1 MDSLIITAAD
11 SKYFDLVQGT
21 ILSIRQKPEGKNAN
35 IGFFNLG
42 CTAEQVQWLE
52 KQVNL
57 IVQANWEFD
66 FPGKN
71 EAPEHLKG
79 LLARPFLRRYFP
91 NFEIY
96 LWIDADAWVQDWRAV
111 DLLIRGAKK
120 QKLAIV
126 PEIDRSSHIQY
137 GGLTE
142 YWWQWIYR
150 RYEETF
156 GEEVAKKLYSYP
168 LLNAGVFALH
178 KDAPHW
184 EVWAECLQKGL
195 QQSVSLMT
203 DQFALNLAVY
213 NYGLFEQTELLPA
226 WCNWTCHSATPAWDE
241 EKLCLVEPYLP
252 HTPIGILHLTN
263 EKHEWVE
270 LLTTEQNLV
279 EVSLRYPDKSVI
291 TKNPTIKMKEKMLEN
306 EQANNFDS
314 LSLGDYVSPGCK
326 IVLPDDCFPNMI
338 IGDRDKCNWLYL
350 RREIPHNWYVDR
362 RYPIVGFVTRDEGHI
377 LYNTALKFK
386 GKNALEIG
394 CWLGWSA
401 CHLAL
406 AGVKLDI
413 IDPIL
418 MNSEIYESVVSSLT
432 AAKVIDSVR
441 LIKDFSPLAVEELVN
456 QLQRK
461 WSLIFIDGDHEA
473 PAPLLDT
480 IVCEQFAEPDAII
493 LFHDLT
499 SPDVTQGLDYL
510 KQRGWNTM
518 IYQTM
523 QIMGVAWRGNVEP
536 FIHQPDPNIQWNLP
550 LHLQQYP
557 VSGIDIN
564 DKESHGD
571 LGAIESINLVENLQ
585 LDINFNFPEF
595 DSRQVVE
602 SLQKGKASFI
612 AGNLDE
618 ALPEFTKAVQLNP
631 LSWMG
636 NKYLSLIHWEK
647 GDLETSLKHYLLA
660 TQSSSLPSSYSS
672 NDEFLKLIAAVRSY
686 TMLSQARLFSLY
698 NLAKQICLDDLPG
711 NFVEC
716 GTWRGGTAAM
726 LAFVIK
732 KYSLRPR
739 ILYVFDTFAG
749 MPDPTDADLHDGIPA
764 NDTGLGSGTL
774 KASIVD
780 GLDIVCKSLDV
791 RDIVVPVQGLFSDT
805 LPQYKSEIGD
815 IALLHADGDWYQ
827 STMDIFNNLFDRVVD
842 NGIIQIDD
850 YGFWEGCRKA
860 IHEIER
866 AKSMTFALR
875 GIDDTGVWFRKE
887 NTIEYD
893 PWRGFWFLAET
904 AEKMGDVML
913 AQKAARTTLKL
924 VPRLLAAE
932 KTLSRLHQ
940 PSFKEQL
947 NLRKLN
953 FILFP
958 DWSQTEELLLPE
970 IKSIMRAILTDPERE
985 QISLLVVSDD
995 RNREVAEMTIS
1006 GTVMEILYE
1015 DDLDI
1020 SQQPEIIFVG
1030 QLSKAEWSTL
1040 RQQINSKITMNSEN
1054 SQAIAESGMTDLP
1067 VWEYDLT

>member
-1 MDSLIITAAD
+1 MDILIITAAD
-11 SKYFDLVQGT
+11 AKYFDLVQGT
-21 ILSIRQKPEGKNAN
+21 ILSIRQKPEGKNVN
-35 IGFFNLG
+35 IGFFDLG
-42 CTAEQVQWLE
+42 CTPEQVQWLE
-52 KQVNL
+52 KQVNF
-57 IVQANWEFD
+57 IERPNWEFD

-71 EAPEHLKG
+71 EAPEHFKG

-91 NFEIY
+91 NFEVY
-96 LWIDADAWVQDWRAV
+96 FWIDADAWVQDWQAINLFV
-111 DLLIRGAKK
+111 EGAKK
-120 QKLAIV
+120 QGLAIV

-137 GGLTE
+137 GELPEGR
-142 YWWQWIYR
+142 WQWMFR
-150 RYEETF
+150 RYQEAF
-156 GEEVAKKLYSYP
+156 GEEVANKFYSYP

-184 EVWAECLQKGL
+184 EIWAECLQQGL

-203 DQFALNLAVY
+203 DQFALNLAIY
-213 NYGLFEQTELLPA
+213 NRGLFEQTELLPA
-226 WCNWTCHSATPAWDE
+226 WCNWTCHSAAPAWSK
-241 EKLCLVEPYLP
+241 EKSCLVEPYLP
-252 HTPIGILHLTN
+252 HTNIGIVHLTY
-263 EKHEWVE
+263 EKYDRVE
-270 LLTTEQNLV
+270 LLTTDKDLI
-279 EVSLRYPDKSVI
+279 EVSLRYSEKSLPN
-291 TKNPTIKMKEKMLEN
+291 KGEAIKREKIATANDN
-306 EQANNFDS
+306 EQADS
-314 LSLGDYVSPGCK
+314 LPVGDYVSPGCE
-326 IVLPDDCFPNMI
+326 IIRPDDCFPNMI
-338 IGDRDKCNWLYL
+338 IGDRDNCNWPYL
-350 RREIPHNWYVDR
+350 RREIPHNWYADR
-362 RYPIVGFVTRDEGHI
+362 RYATVGFVSRDEAHI
-377 LYNTALKFK
+377 LYNTALKFP
-386 GKNALEIG
+386 GKKALEIG

-406 AGVKLDI
+406 AGVTLDI

-418 MNSEIYESVVSSLT
+418 MNEEIYESVVSSLT
-432 AAKVIDSVR
+432 AAKVIDSVK
-441 LIKDFSPLAVEELVN
+441 LIKGFSPLAVEELVN
-456 QLQRK
+456 QSPRK
-461 WSLIFIDGDHEA
+461 WSLIFIDGDHET
-473 PAPLLDT
+473 PAPLLDA
-480 IVCEQFAEPDAII
+480 IVCEQFAEADAII

-536 FIHQPDPNIQWNLP
+536 FIHYPDPNIEWNLP

-557 VSGIDIN
+557 VSGIDN
-564 DKESHGD
+564 KGKESHEN
-571 LGAIESINLVENLQ
+571 LAAIESINLVENLP
-585 LDINFNFPEF
+585 INITFNFPEF
-595 DSRQVVE
+595 DSKEVVE

-636 NKYLSLIHWEK
+636 NKYLSLIHWQK
-647 GDLETSLKHYLLA
+647 GDLETSLKHYLVA
-660 TQSSSLPSSYSS
+660 TQSSNLLSSYSS

-698 NLAKQICLDDLPG
+698 NLAKQICLDDIPG

-780 GLDIVCKSLDV
+780 GLDVVCKSLDV

-842 NGIIQIDD
+842 DGIIQIDD

-866 AKSMTFALR
+866 AKMMTFSLR
-875 GIDDTGVWFRKE
+875 AIDDTGVWFRKE

-893 PWRGFWFLAET
+893 AWRGVWFLAET

-932 KTLSRLHQ
+932 KMLSRLHQ
-940 PSFKEQL
+940 PSVKEEL

-958 DWSQTEELLLPE
+958 DWSQPEELLLPE
-970 IKSIMRAILTDPERE
+970 IKTIMRGILTHPERE
-985 QISLLVVSDD
+985 QITLLIVTDD
-995 RNREVAEMTIS
+995 RHKESAEMTIS

-1020 SQQPEIIFVG
+1020 SQQPEITFVG
-1030 QLSKAEWSTL
+1030 KLSKTEWSTL
-1040 RQQINSKITMNSEN
+1040 RQQINSKININREN
-1054 SQAIAESGMTDLP
+1054 SQGIAEAGMTDLP
-1067 VWEYDLT
+1067 VWEYDLV

>member
-1 MDSLIITAAD
+1 MDILIITAANA
-11 SKYFDLVQGT
+11 KYFDLVQGT
-21 ILSIRQKPEGKNAN
+21 ILSIRQKPEGKNVN
-35 IGFFNLG
+35 IGFFDLG
-42 CTAEQVQWLE
+42 CTSEQVQWLE

-57 IVQANWEFD
+57 IKHPNWEFD
-66 FPGKN
+66 FPGRN
-71 EAPEHLKG
+71 EAPEHFKG

-91 NFEIY
+91 NFEVY
-96 LWIDADAWVQDWRAV
+96 FWIDADAWVQDWQAI
-111 DLLIRGAKK
+111 DLFIQGAKK
-120 QKLAIV
+120 QGLAIV

-137 GGLTE
+137 GELPEGR
-142 YWWQWIYR
+142 WQWVFR
-150 RYEETF
+150 RYQEAF
-156 GEEVAKKLYSYP
+156 GEEVANKLYSYP

-184 EVWAECLQKGL
+184 EIWAECLQQGL

-213 NYGLFEQTELLPA
+213 NRGLFEQTELLPA
-226 WCNWTCHSATPAWDE
+226 WCNWTCHSAAPAWNK
-241 EKLCLVEPYLP
+241 EKSCLVEPYLP
-252 HTPIGILHLTN
+252 HTTIGIIHLTY
-263 EKHEWVE
+263 EKYDRVE
-270 LLTTEQNLV
+270 LLSTDKDLI
-279 EVSLRYPDKSVI
+279 EVSLRYSENSLSSKGEAI
-291 TKNPTIKMKEKMLEN
+291 TIKKTETTNEN
-306 EQANNFDS
+306 QQANS
-314 LSLGDYVSPGCK
+314 LPLGDYVSPGCE
-326 IVLPDDCFPNMI
+326 IVRPDDCFPNMI
-338 IGDRDKCNWLYL
+338 IGNRDNCNWPYL
-350 RREIPHNWYVDR
+350 RGEIPHNWYADR
-362 RYPIVGFVTRDEGHI
+362 RYPNVGFVSRDEAHI
-377 LYNTALKFK
+377 LYNTALKFQ
-386 GKNALEIG
+386 GKKALEIG

-406 AGVKLDI
+406 AGVRLDI

-418 MNSEIYESVVSSLT
+418 MNSEIYESVSNSLT
-432 AAKVIDSVR
+432 AAKVIDSVK
-441 LIKDFSPLAVEELVN
+441 LIKGFSPLAVEELVN
-456 QLQRK
+456 QLQTK

-473 PAPLLDT
+473 PAPLLDA

-557 VSGIDIN
+557 VSGIDKN
-564 DKESHGD
+564 GKRYNQS
-571 LGAIESINLVENLQ
+571 LATIESINLVGNIS
-585 LDINFNFPEF
+585 LDINFNYPEF
-595 DSRQVVE
+595 DTKQVVE
-602 SLQKGKASFI
+602 LLQKGKAGFI
-612 AGNLDE
+612 AGNLAE
-618 ALPEFTKAVQLNP
+618 ALQEFTKAVQLNP

-636 NKYLSLIHWEK
+636 NKYLSLIHWQK
-647 GDLETSLKHYLLA
+647 GNLKISLKHYLIA
-660 TQSSSLPSSYSS
+660 AESSNLPSSYSS

-698 NLAKQICLDDLPG
+698 NLAKQICLDDIPG

-732 KYSLRPR
+732 HYSLRPR

-749 MPDPTDADLHDGIPA
+749 MPDPTEADQHDGIPA

-774 KASIVD
+774 KASILD
-780 GLDIVCKSLDV
+780 GLDVVCKSLDV
-791 RDIVVPVQGLFSDT
+791 RDIVIPVQGLFADT
-805 LPQYKSEIGD
+805 LPQYKSEINN

-842 NGIIQIDD
+842 DGIIQIDD

-875 GIDDTGVWFRKE
+875 QIDDTGVWFRKE
-887 NTIEYD
+887 NKAEYD
-893 PWRGFWFLAET
+893 AWRGFWFLAET

-913 AQKAARTTLKL
+913 AQKAAQATLKL
-924 VPRLLAAE
+924 ISRLLAAE
-932 KTLSRLHQ
+932 EMLSRLRQ
-940 PSFKEQL
+940 PSFKEEL
-947 NLRKLN
+947 NLRNLN
-953 FILFP
+953 LILFP
-958 DWSQTEELLLPE
+958 DWSQPEELLLPE
-970 IKSIMRAILTDPERE
+970 IKTIMRGILTHPERD
-985 QISLLVVSDD
+985 QITLLIVTGD
-995 RNREVAEMTIS
+995 REKESAEMAIS
-1006 GTVMEILYE
+1006 GIVMEILYE

-1020 SQQPEIIFVG
+1020 SQEPEISFLG
-1030 QLSKAEWSTL
+1030 QLSKTEWSTL
-1040 RQQINSKITMNSEN
+1040 RQQINSKITINSEN
-1054 SQAIAESGMTDLP
+1054 SQAITEAEMANLP
-1067 VWEYDLT
+1067 VWEIEN